1 MRCGRRGGRRSKG
14 SPGAAVKTCTEEALQ
29 RVAFEVHCG
38 KRDSPGEK
46 GREGIQTGN
55 VQAHGKAGVREALG
69 KLVGAGH
76 Y

>member
-1 MRCGRRGGRRSKG
+1 MVGEGGEGGKG
-14 SPGAAVKTCTEEALQ
+14 SPSAGVKTCTKALE
-29 RVAFEVHCG
+29 RVAFEVRCG

-55 VQAHGKAGVREALG
+55 VQAHGKAGVQEALG